1 MTDDTK
7 RSNEDHADQH
17 QPDDHE
23 HHEPDLDSLTVD
35 TGEDPR
41 RGRGRRFDGHHVHH
55 VHVHHHLHGRGRGRG
70 GPARRGGGRRGLE
83 ERIELLEQVQ
93 RDLEQDVAD
102 VAAKIARLRA
112 RAAEETTSAPESSA
126 T

>member
-1 MTDDTK
+1 
-7 RSNEDHADQH
+7 
-17 QPDDHE
+17 
-23 HHEPDLDSLTVD
+23 
-35 TGEDPR
+35 
-41 RGRGRRFDGHHVHH
+41 
-55 VHVHHHLHGRGRGRG
+55 
-70 GPARRGGGRRGLE
+70 LE